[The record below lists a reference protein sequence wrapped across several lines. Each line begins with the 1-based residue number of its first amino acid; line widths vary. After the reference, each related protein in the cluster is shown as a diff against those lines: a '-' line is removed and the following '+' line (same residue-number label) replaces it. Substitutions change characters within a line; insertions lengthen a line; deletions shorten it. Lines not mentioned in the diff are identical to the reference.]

1 MGQKDAQLD
10 MQNGSVCSFPA
21 VQGRRSPEWEG
32 KTLFMPRR
40 SSRYNFRD
48 RDGAW
53 GHQIV
58 MVSPAALH
66 PDPVFPNTFTLNAF
80 IRWHYPLLADI
91 QSTSQLQ
98 PAPCSSPS
106 MTAPLCWKAAV
117 MLLCL
122 LSWPRI
128 NAAVSCRSQLL
139 SPLSPSMVVSKL
151 SSSLCFCTLTGSM
164 CLLQLGSWQASLGLP
179 SHGQGK
185 PDIPET
191 SAG

>member
-128 NAAVSCRSQLL
+128 NAAVSCRSH
-139 SPLSPSMVVSKL
+139 SSSTPCYPRWL
-151 SSSLCFCTLTGSM
+151 SSSCPHLCAF
-164 CLLQLGSWQASLGLP
+164 A
-179 SHGQGK
+179 H
-185 PDIPET
+185 
-191 SAG
+191 